1 MKYILSCPYADD
13 NSVVEKENF
22 DDVGKRKGNSE
33 ESLKKSERKLN
44 LYTECLILEMR
55 RLVN

>member
-33 ESLKKSERKLN
+33 ESLRKSERKLN

>member
-33 ESLKKSERKLN
+33 ESLRKSERKLN

-55 RLVN
+55 LVN

>member
-55 RLVN
+55 LVN